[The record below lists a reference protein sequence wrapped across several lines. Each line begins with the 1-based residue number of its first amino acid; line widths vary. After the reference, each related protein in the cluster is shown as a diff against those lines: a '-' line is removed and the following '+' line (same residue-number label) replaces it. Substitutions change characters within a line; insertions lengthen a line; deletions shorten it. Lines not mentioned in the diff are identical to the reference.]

1 MIHLLLALATAAIA
15 GLIVGVAGFGAVGG
29 RTGLV
34 WVDRLIL
41 GALGAVALAIA
52 AGIGL
57 LVTGNAPADTLH
69 LVYAGAALVALPV
82 ARFAAPSLN
91 RRRRLVAVA
100 IGALALI
107 ALTVRLLQ
115 TG

>member
-1 MIHLLLALATAAIA
+1 
-15 GLIVGVAGFGAVGG
+15 
-29 RTGLV
+29 V

-41 GALGAVALAIA
+41 GALGAVALAIV
-52 AGIGL
+52 AGVGL
-57 LVTGNAPADTLH
+57 LVTGNAPADPLH

-82 ARFAAPSLN
+82 ARFAVPSLN

-100 IGALALI
+100 IGALTLI
-107 ALTVRLLQ
+107 VLILRLWQ